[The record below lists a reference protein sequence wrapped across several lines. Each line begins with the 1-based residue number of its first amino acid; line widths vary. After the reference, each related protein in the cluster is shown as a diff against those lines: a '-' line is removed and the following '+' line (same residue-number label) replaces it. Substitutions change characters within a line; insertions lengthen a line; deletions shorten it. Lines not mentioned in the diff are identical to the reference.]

1 MSPAQFL
8 KGGTRIKSGYDGKG
22 EKERG
27 KRNGGRK
34 GKGKGKRKMNG
45 QGDITTYSA
54 RTPKVN
60 ATKRIDDICVYL
72 TTGRGM

>member
-1 MSPAQFL
+1 M
-8 KGGTRIKSGYDGKG
+8 T
-22 EKERG
+22 ERG
-27 KRNGGRK
+27 AREVGR
-34 GKGKGKRKMNG
+34 GKGKREEGKREMDSE
-45 QGDITTYSA
+45 GDITTYSA